1 MHRVIARAVL
11 FFGDLYDI
19 TCKVSL
25 YALFAA
31 LMLGCA
37 GLPVTG
43 TIGGQTIETRVD
55 SEVARYFLTNYVAG
69 RHTDP
74 LLDKRIDRIYQNS
87 NGSLPNQQDLKQL
100 SDEFSVDFAALYLA
114 DRIARIPA
122 NQRFSAIFRQNYI
135 YTREAFS
142 QGQMNVSGAA
152 NYDVLIVPT
161 YLYKRRF
168 MLTGADLAVPRAAL
182 QKVGFTC
189 YFVETIDDGPIETN
203 AEIIMAAIQ
212 ARARSDRRLIV
223 ISASKSG
230 PEVALAL
237 TKLGPD
243 RTRHVAAWINAVGAL
258 QGTPM
263 VDDKLMPDFEFL
275 TGKVN
280 PAGGESMATIPS
292 RRRFALFK
300 IPRTVL
306 VVNYFGIP
314 TTGSISFFSR
324 KGFFPLRKYGP
335 NDGSLLLAD
344 MIFPG
349 GVTLARLGSDH
360 MQMSEHLDIVTV
372 ALAMT
377 VVEWLK
383 THDYITPLP
392 GTNVLQDNA
401 APSKNSDHDISIHRA
416 VSSP

>member
-1 MHRVIARAVL
+1 MHRVVGCRVL
-11 FFGDLYDI
+11 SFGNVYDI
-19 TCKVSL
+19 ISKVSL
-25 YALFAA
+25 YAIFAG

-37 GLPVTG
+37 GLPATG

-74 LLDKRIDRIYQNS
+74 LLDKRIDRIYQKS
-87 NGSLPNQQDLKQL
+87 KGSLPNQQDLKKL

-114 DRIARIPA
+114 DRIARVPA
-122 NQRFSAIFRQNYI
+122 NQRFSAIFRENYE
-135 YTREAFS
+135 YAREAFP
-142 QGQMNVSGAA
+142 QGQMKMAGAA
-152 NYDVLIVPT
+152 DYDVLIVPT

-189 YFVETIDDGPIETN
+189 YFVETIDDAPIETN

-212 ARARSDRRLIV
+212 SRAGSDRRLIV

-237 TKLGPD
+237 TKLGPSG
-243 RTRHVAAWINAVGAL
+243 TRHVAAWINAVGAL

-263 VDDKLMPDFEFL
+263 VDDKLMPDFELL

-314 TTGSISFFSR
+314 TTGSVSFFGR
-324 KGFFPLRKYGP
+324 KGYFPLRKYGP

-349 GVTLARLGSDH
+349 GVTLPRLGSDH
-360 MQMSEHLDIVTV
+360 MQMGEHLDIATV

-377 VVEWLK
+377 VIEWLK
-383 THDYITPLP
+383 THDSISPIP
-392 GTNVLQDNA
+392 DANIDQDNEERA
-401 APSKNSDHDISIHRA
+401 KDSDYDTSIQRA
-416 VSSP
+416 GSSP